1 MELLFQINTRYNYLV
16 GDTNNTQD
24 EYHYTINEQ
33 KNQLLLSNNTFSFN
47 RVINESNSNLLS
59 SLVNKQIKEI
69 NEFNVLYLGKNI
81 NSPFKNILNDI
92 SSNKGLVKEVQYS
105 IIEIKVKE
113 NKAIDILDNNK
124 ELHNIKEIKYITYT
138 NDIEQIE
145 LKEHSIVIINCKI
158 IYTNLDNTVN
168 CSFINF
174 NLNKETLDILSL
186 FTSNYSNKNSM
197 QYLLYKI
204 DSLLS
209 YQNSLTDKISS
220 LPLLSSET
228 LQNINSYKAEC
239 TSYYSSII
247 ESLEQLKN
255 DICSN
260 KNESTNGQNLSEQF
274 DNFIKSQ
281 NELVDKIKNNDEH
294 NIYSN
299 ELNAY
304 KNLIDYYVLK
314 ETEEMEK
321 GNENGEKNSSCY
333 YENLKDLLYRYIDS
347 NEEISRFITKYK
359 SSKEKETIQEKYNG
373 LNKIIDNSDKEEIE
387 KLNQQINNLIET
399 IKTKDNIINNLKSL
413 KHNSNQIQQH
423 NNQPKQKYITLSI
436 ERITTFSL
444 LRKNPYDELSEFL
457 SSKFKKTTLICNDL
471 YKEYLDLCKSYTQ
484 YREKV
489 LKEQKNRIAKQEKT
503 NKRPESSLKANTNIS
518 NDKDKTISSLKK
530 TISEHEKM
538 ISSLKQELE
547 YMKVK
552 CTNLT
557 KEKEQL
563 SEKIKITKIMNT
575 PSPKKEHNLDK
586 SNEINTSII
595 DTQRRN
601 NNRSKASSKLT
612 ASIDPNS
619 LMLLNRIKKDNKLIA
634 EQLEFFNKQNAQLQ
648 NDLIKLKSNNNHEV
662 SSQIGD
668 YINNSKIVKKNLCH
682 SPRTQKKN
690 HKKGHSMFSS
700 SSVTSVKST
709 GMNNNTQYNI

>member
-1 MELLFQINTRYNYLV
+1 MEMLFQINTRYNYLV

-47 RVINESNSNLLS
+47 HVINESNSILLNN
-59 SLVNKQIKEI
+59 LVNKQIKERD
-69 NEFNVLYLGKNI
+69 EFNVLYLGKDI
-81 NSPFKNILNDI
+81 NSQLKNLLNDI
-92 SSNKGLVKEVQYS
+92 CSNKGLVKELQYS
-105 IIEIKVKE
+105 IEEINLKE
-113 NKAIDILDNNK
+113 NKAIDILDNKK
-124 ELHNIKEIKYITYT
+124 EIHNIKEIKYNTYT
-138 NDIEQIE
+138 NDIKQIE
-145 LKEHSIVIINCKI
+145 LKEHTIVIINCKI
-158 IYTNLDNTVN
+158 SYTNVDNVLD
-168 CSFINF
+168 CSFMTL
-174 NLNKETLDILSL
+174 NLNKETLDILSI
-186 FTSNYSNKNSM
+186 FTANYSNKNSM

-209 YQNSLTDKISS
+209 YQNSLTEKISS

-247 ESLEQLKN
+247 ESFEHFKN

-260 KNESTNGQNLSEQF
+260 KKESINGQNVSEQF

-294 NIYSN
+294 NIYFN

-321 GNENGEKNSSCY
+321 GNENGETNSSCY

-359 SSKEKETIQEKYNG
+359 SSKEKETIIKEEYNG

-399 IKTKDNIINNLKSL
+399 IKTKDNIIINLKSQ
-413 KHNSNQIQQH
+413 KHNNNQIQQQ
-423 NNQPKQKYITLSI
+423 NNQSKQKYITLSI
-436 ERITTFSL
+436 ERKTTFSI

-530 TISEHEKM
+530 TISEYEKM

-601 NNRSKASSKLT
+601 NNRSKASSKLI
-612 ASIDPNS
+612 ASINPNS

-648 NDLIKLKSNNNHEV
+648 NDLIKLKYNNQEQ

-668 YINNSKIVKKNLCH
+668 YINNSKIVKKNLCN

-709 GMNNNTQYNI
+709 GINNNTQYNI

>member
-1 MELLFQINTRYNYLV
+1 MEMLFQINTRYNYLV

-47 RVINESNSNLLS
+47 HVINESNSILLNN
-59 SLVNKQIKEI
+59 LVNKQIKERD
-69 NEFNVLYLGKNI
+69 EFNVLYLGKDI
-81 NSPFKNILNDI
+81 NSQLKNLLNDI
-92 SSNKGLVKEVQYS
+92 CSNKGLVKELQYS
-105 IIEIKVKE
+105 IEEINLKE
-113 NKAIDILDNNK
+113 NKAIDILDNKK
-124 ELHNIKEIKYITYT
+124 EIHNIKEIKYNTYT
-138 NDIEQIE
+138 NDIKQIE
-145 LKEHSIVIINCKI
+145 LKEHTIVIINCKI
-158 IYTNLDNTVN
+158 SYTNVDNVLD
-168 CSFINF
+168 CSFITF
-174 NLNKETLDILSL
+174 NLNKETLDILSI
-186 FTSNYSNKNSM
+186 FTANYSNKNSM

-209 YQNSLTDKISS
+209 YQNSLTEKISS

-247 ESLEQLKN
+247 ESFEHFKN

-260 KNESTNGQNLSEQF
+260 KKESINGQNVSEHF

-294 NIYSN
+294 NIYFN

-321 GNENGEKNSSCY
+321 GNENGETNSSCY

-359 SSKEKETIQEKYNG
+359 SSKEKETIIKEEYNG
-373 LNKIIDNSDKEEIE
+373 LNKIIDKSDKEEIE

-413 KHNSNQIQQH
+413 KQNNIQVH
-423 NNQPKQKYITLSI
+423 PSKHYAVTLSI
-436 ERITTFSL
+436 EKKSHFSIHGN
-444 LRKNPYDELSEFL
+444 NPYNELSEYL

-489 LKEQKNRIAKQEKT
+489 LKEQKNRITRQQKV
-503 NKRPESSLKANTNIS
+503 NKRPESPTKTIANVS
-518 NDKDKTISSLKK
+518 NDKTISSLKK

-547 YMKVK
+547 YMKIK

-601 NNRSKASSKLT
+601 NNRSKASSKLI
-612 ASIDPNS
+612 ASINPNS

-648 NDLIKLKSNNNHEV
+648 NDLIKLKYNNQEQ

-668 YINNSKIVKKNLCH
+668 YINNSKIVKKNLCN